1 MPSSDIGE
9 RATLTDRKRQEQTT
23 TRASAAPAGAVLFLE
38 TRPSGGGASL
48 ATGYPL
54 RRLPARGA
62 RLAST
67 VALLFSAI
75 VLLSANGCHKSE
87 SPRGPFNVV
96 LITIDTVR
104 ADHVGAYGDR
114 DAETPNID
122 ALARE
127 GVRFDQAISP
137 VPLTLPAHAS
147 LLSSTLPLHHG
158 VRNNG
163 GASFPPDRE
172 TLAGLFRQNR
182 YRTAAFVGAFVL
194 DHRFGLDRGF
204 DVYDDAIPR
213 NPAATSQFDAER
225 RGGDVVDRALG
236 WLQQKDRRPFFV
248 WIHLYD
254 AHAPYEPPEPYRSR
268 FSQRLYDGEIAY
280 VDQQIGR
287 IVAEVRRQGAGQRT
301 IIALVGDHGEALGEH
316 GELTHG
322 LLLYEPTLRV
332 PLVIA
337 APGLLPP
344 SVVHQPTSTVD
355 LATTIAALARLRFPD
370 GNRDGRDLSTALM
383 KGSEPPASNPYSE
396 TEYPK
401 TFGWS
406 GLSAVRRGSDKLIA
420 SPDSELFDLAA
431 DPGESRNL
439 LAEKRRVYFDLQ
451 RILSSLQAGV
461 VSSRPVTV
469 DAETRSKLASLG
481 YVAPTAAASNASTNA
496 ADPKRMAPLFRRF
509 EEANWDLNGG
519 KPAAA
524 ITALRE
530 VVAADPRNAVFR
542 ASLARAL
549 RQEGKLSEAIPL
561 YREAVALAPED
572 PEAWY
577 NLAVALQEAGLL
589 KEASTAVREAI
600 RRDPRR
606 PEAHNALGIT
616 YSDAGDLVHAR
627 DEFERALEIDPR
639 DARAWNNLGNVFRSG
654 GQLDQAAGAFAKA
667 ISLSPRYADP
677 LNGLGV
683 LEVQRDRPA
692 AAIPYFDR
700 ALMLAPDFYEAQLNR
715 GIALQMAG
723 NRRRAAEQFEAL
735 LRNLPPARRFDAQRK
750 AASLLLGRLSLP

>member
-1 MPSSDIGE
+1 M
-9 RATLTDRKRQEQTT
+9 
-23 TRASAAPAGAVLFLE
+23 
-38 TRPSGGGASL
+38 SL
-48 ATGYPL
+48 VSN
-54 RRLPARGA
+54 RRLCLP
-62 RLAST
+62 
-67 VALLFSAI
+67 LFSI
-75 VLLSANGCHKSE
+75 LLLVAGCRKAE
-87 SPRGPFNVV
+87 TVRGPYNVV
-96 LITIDTVR
+96 LITIDTIR

-114 DAETPNID
+114 RAATPNID
-122 ALARE
+122 ALAKQ
-127 GVRFDQAISP
+127 GVRFEQAISP

-147 LLSSTLPLHHG
+147 ILSSTLPLHHG

-163 GASFPPDRE
+163 GNPFPANRE

-225 RGGDVVDRALG
+225 RGGEVVDRALG
-236 WLQQKDRRPFFV
+236 WLQQKDNRPFFA

-280 VDQQIGR
+280 VDEQIGR
-287 IVAEVRRQGAGQRT
+287 IVAEVRREGAERQT

-332 PLVIA
+332 PLIIT
-337 APGLLPP
+337 APGLIPP
-344 SVVHQPTSTVD
+344 SVIHHPTSTVD
-355 LATTIAALARLRFPD
+355 LATTLSALAGCRFPD
-370 GNRDGRDLSTALM
+370 GNRDGRDLSTALR
-383 KGSEPPASNPYSE
+383 KASEPPVSTPYSE

-431 DPGESRNL
+431 DPGETRNL
-439 LAEKRRVYFDLQ
+439 LANRRRVYFDLQ
-451 RILSSLQAGV
+451 HILTSLQAGAV
-461 VSSRPVTV
+461 AFEPVAV
-469 DAETRSKLASLG
+469 DAETRAKLASLG
-481 YVAPTAAASNASTNA
+481 YVAPTAGAASELAHA
-496 ADPKRMAPLFRRF
+496 ADPKRMAPLFRKF
-509 EEANWDLNGG
+509 EEANWSLNDG

-524 ITALRE
+524 IGALRE
-530 VVAADPRNAVFR
+530 IVAADPRNAVFR

-549 RQEGKLSEAIPL
+549 RQEGKLREAIPI
-561 YREAVALAPED
+561 YREAVALSPED

-577 NLAVALQEAGLL
+577 NLAVTLQEAGLL

-606 PEAHNALGIT
+606 PEAHDALGIA
-616 YSDAGDLVHAR
+616 YSEAGELVHAR
-627 DEFERALEIDPR
+627 DEFQRALEIDPR
-639 DARAWNNLGNVFRSG
+639 DAHAWNNLGNVYRAG
-654 GQLDQAAGAFAKA
+654 GQFDQAAASFAKA
-667 ISLSPRYADP
+667 AALSPAYADP

-683 LEVQRDRPA
+683 IEVQRDRPL

-700 ALMLAPDFYEAQLNR
+700 ALVLAPDFYEAQLNR
-715 GIALQMAG
+715 GIALQMTG
-723 NRRRAAEQFEAL
+723 NRRGAAEQFEAL
-735 LRNLPPARRFDAQRK
+735 LRALPPDKRFDAQRK
-750 AASLLLGRLSLP
+750 AASVLLRRLRVR

>member
-1 MPSSDIGE
+1 MSLVSNRPLCLPLFAILLLIAGC
-9 RATLTDRKRQEQTT
+9 RK
-23 TRASAAPAGAVLFLE
+23 AE
-38 TRPSGGGASL
+38 T
-48 ATGYPL
+48 
-54 RRLPARGA
+54 
-62 RLAST
+62 
-67 VALLFSAI
+67 V
-75 VLLSANGCHKSE
+75 
-87 SPRGPFNVV
+87 RGPCNVV
-96 LITIDTVR
+96 LITIDTIR

-114 DAETPNID
+114 RAATPNID
-122 ALARE
+122 ALAKE

-147 LLSSTLPLHHG
+147 ILSSTLPLHHG

-163 GASFPPDRE
+163 GNPFPANRE

-225 RGGDVVDRALG
+225 RGGEVVDRALG
-236 WLQQKDRRPFFV
+236 WLQQKDSRPFFAWV
-248 WIHLYD
+248 HLYD
-254 AHAPYEPPEPYRSR
+254 AHAPYDPPEPYRSR

-280 VDQQIGR
+280 VDEQIGR
-287 IVAEVRRQGAGQRT
+287 IVAEVRREGVERQT

-332 PLVIA
+332 PLIIT

-355 LATTIAALARLRFPD
+355 LATTLSALAGCRFPD
-370 GNRDGRDLSTALM
+370 GNRDGRDLSGALR
-383 KGSEPPASNPYSE
+383 KGSEPPVSTSYSE

-431 DPGESRNL
+431 DPGETRNL
-439 LAEKRRVYFDLQ
+439 LAGKRRVYFDLQ
-451 RILSSLQAGV
+451 RILAALQSGAV
-461 VSSRPVTV
+461 ASQPVAV
-469 DAETRSKLASLG
+469 DPETRSKLASLG
-481 YVAPTAAASNASTNA
+481 YVAPTAGTSNPSSSL
-496 ADPKRMAPLFRRF
+496 ADPKRMAPLFRKF
-509 EEANWDLNGG
+509 EEANWALNDG
-519 KPAAA
+519 KPEAA
-524 ITALRE
+524 IGALRE
-530 VVAADPRNAVFR
+530 IVAADPRNAVFR

-549 RQEGKLSEAIPL
+549 RQAGKLSDAVPL

-606 PEAHNALGIT
+606 PEAHNALGIA

-639 DARAWNNLGNVFRSG
+639 DARAWNNLGNVYRSG
-654 GQLDQAAGAFAKA
+654 GQYDQAVAAFSRA
-667 ISLSPRYADP
+667 ISLAPTYADP

-683 LEVQRDRPA
+683 VEVQRDRPA
-692 AAIPYFDR
+692 AAIPHFDR
-700 ALMLAPDFYEAQLNR
+700 ALVLAPDFYEAQLNR

-723 NRRRAAEQFEAL
+723 NRRGAAEQFESL
-735 LRNLPPARRFDAQRK
+735 LRRLPSGRQNDQQRK
-750 AASLLLGRLSLP
+750 AATVLLRRLSVR